1 MTSQNASV
9 HPAIEYL
16 AHQSPRPGQIDMIV
30 EANKSLSN
38 GGFHLAAAPT
48 GIGKTAAALAAALE
62 VTKKSAVP
70 KKIFFLT
77 SRQSQHRIVVD
88 TVRRLNQLRKDNG
101 KITLV
106 DMIGQSGMCVQP
118 IANESPLVF
127 SILCSQA
134 RKSRS
139 CMPWITHAPSLSQRI
154 LDGPLHVDEL
164 VELTKIHRENN
175 VLTQVCPWKVARE
188 SVKHADVFVG
198 DYNHLFDD
206 GVREV
211 SLEAMG
217 VNLSDIIIVVDE
229 AHNLAGR
236 IRLTMEKRLTP
247 TIVRNAAMEIEEHLG
262 TLQEHYAAGGPMT
275 NEDEID
281 LYMWGLE
288 VMKECRKTF
297 SELFQ
302 SLHRS
307 LPTGKDEQK
316 VEASDFVNAIHRAC
330 DLTDGVLGQK
340 TIIGNEDQIT
350 SLVSRKDRLKLIH
363 KLLANVEIEVD
374 TDSDEGAFEPDS
386 HRFAEIIGCVNRFGE
401 GTAMTLIFDTK
412 GKDGKITTHLLDPGL
427 VSKPVFENA
436 AGAILMS
443 GTLYPPE
450 MYANLLGLPSAKTT
464 SRSYKSPFSGSRR
477 PVLLAQ
483 DVTTKYTERGHAM
496 TMKIRA
502 QIEALVKGTPGNIAV
517 FVPSYKML
525 NEIFADAHFSG
536 IRKVTESRDWSK
548 QDIDG
553 IVDLLRDEKES
564 GQRILLCGVFGA
576 RLSEGV
582 DYNGGILD
590 AVACVGIPN
599 PPPSVLNDSLK
610 EYVAER
616 FGRDLAWQYTST
628 QPAINSIMQAM
639 GRPIRSIGDRALILL
654 LDKRH
659 SDRVYSKCYPSDLMM
674 SSTSGPETTTSFAK
688 RFFAKVHTTT
698 EE

>member
-1 MTSQNASV
+1 MTSQEAST

-16 AHQSPRPGQIDMIV
+16 AHKNPRPGQIEMII

-62 VTKKSAVP
+62 VARKSNIAKKV
-70 KKIFFLT
+70 FFLT

-88 TVRRLNQLRKDNG
+88 TVRRLNQLRQNNSQ
-101 KITLV
+101 ITLV
-106 DMIGQSGMCVQP
+106 DMVGQSGMCVQP
-118 IANESPLVF
+118 FAKESSLVF

-139 CMPWITHAPSLSQRI
+139 CMPWITQAPSLSQRI

-175 VLTQVCPWKVARE
+175 VLTQVCPWKIARE

-217 VNLSDIIIVVDE
+217 VNLSDIIIIVDE
-229 AHNLAGR
+229 AHNLASR
-236 IRLTMEKRLTP
+236 IRMTMEKRLTP
-247 TIVRNAAMEIEEHLG
+247 TIVRNAGMEIEEHLG
-262 TLQEHYAAGGPMT
+262 VLQEQQQMDRNSNA
-275 NEDEID
+275 EEIA
-281 LYMWGLE
+281 LFSWGLE
-288 VMKECRKTF
+288 VMGACRRTF
-297 SELFQ
+297 NELFH
-302 SLHRS
+302 SMHSS
-307 LPTGKDEQK
+307 LPNGKDEQK
-316 VEASDFVNAIHRAC
+316 VEANDFVNAIHRAC
-330 DLTDGVLGQK
+330 DIVDGVSGQK
-340 TIIGNEDQIT
+340 SIT
-350 SLVSRKDRLKLIH
+350 ENVEQKTPLVSREKRIQRIQQ
-363 KLLANVEIEVD
+363 LLANVEIEVD
-374 TDSDEGAFEPDS
+374 TDSADGAFEPDS
-386 HRFAEIIGCVNRFGE
+386 HRFAEIIACINRFGG
-401 GTAMTLIFDTK
+401 GTAMTLIFDNK

-427 VSKPVFENA
+427 VSKPVFENS

-450 MYANLLGLPSAKTT
+450 MYANLLGLTSAKTT
-464 SRSYKSPFSGSRR
+464 SKSYKSPFSGSRR

-496 TMKIRA
+496 TIKIRA
-502 QIEALVKGTPGNIAV
+502 QIDALVKGTPGNIAV

-525 NEIFADAHFSG
+525 NEIFADAFFSG
-536 IRKVTESRDWSK
+536 IRKITESRDWSK

-582 DYNGGILD
+582 DYNGGVLD

-610 EYVAER
+610 EYVSER
-616 FGRDLAWQYTST
+616 FGKDLAWQYTST
-628 QPAINSIMQAM
+628 QPAINSILQAM

-659 SDRVYSKCYPSDLMM
+659 SDRVYSKCYPKDLMM
-674 SSTSGPETTTSFAK
+674 STTSGPETTTSFAR
-688 RFFAKVHTTT
+688 RFFAKVHTTI

>member
-16 AHQSPRPGQIDMIV
+16 AHQKPRPGQIDMII
-30 EANKSLSN
+30 EANESLSN

-62 VTKKSAVP
+62 VAKKSPMP

-88 TVRRLNQLRKDNG
+88 TVRRLNQLRKENG

-118 IANESPLVF
+118 FAKESSLVF

-134 RKSRS
+134 RKTRN
-139 CMPWITHAPSLSQRI
+139 CRPWITHAPSLTQRI
-154 LDGPLHVDEL
+154 LDSPLHVDEL
-164 VELTKIHRENN
+164 VELTKIHREND
-175 VLTQVCPWKVARE
+175 VITQTCPWKVARE
-188 SVKHADVFVG
+188 SVKHADIFVG

-217 VNLSDIIIVVDE
+217 VGLSDIIIIVDE
-229 AHNLAGR
+229 AHNLANR
-236 IRLTMEKRLTP
+236 IRLTMEKRLTR
-247 TIVRNAAMEIEEHLG
+247 TIVRNAAMEVEEHLG
-262 TLQEHYAAGGPMT
+262 ALQEHYADGGPT
-275 NEDEID
+275 ANEDEID
-281 LYMWGLE
+281 LYMWLLE
-288 VMKECRKTF
+288 VMKACRKTF
-297 SELFQ
+297 SELFHTMH
-302 SLHRS
+302 ST

-316 VEASDFVNAIHRAC
+316 VEASDFVHAIHSAC
-330 DLTDGVLGQK
+330 DLTEGILGQK
-340 TIIGNEDQIT
+340 TIIGSNEQIT
-350 SLVSRKDRLKLIH
+350 PLIPRKNRIEIIQQ
-363 KLLANVEIEVD
+363 LLAKVEIEVD
-374 TDSDEGAFEPDS
+374 TDADNGAFEPDS
-386 HRFAEIIGCVNRFGE
+386 HRFAEIIGCVNRFGG

-412 GKDGKITTHLLDPGL
+412 GRDGRITTHLLDPGL
-427 VSKPVFENA
+427 VSKPVFENSS
-436 AGAILMS
+436 GAILMS
-443 GTLYPPE
+443 GTLYPPT
-450 MYANLLGLPSAKTT
+450 MYANLLGLPSANTT

-483 DVTTKYTERGHAM
+483 DVTTKYTERGHDM
-496 TMKIRA
+496 NMKIRA

-536 IRKVTESRDWSK
+536 IRKVTESRDWTK

-553 IVDLLRDEKES
+553 IVDLLRDGKDS

-616 FGRDLAWQYTST
+616 FGKDLAWQYTST
-628 QPAINSIMQAM
+628 QPAINSILQAM

-698 EE
+698 DE

>member
-1 MTSQNASV
+1 MTSQNPLD
-9 HPAIEYL
+9 HPAIKFL
-16 AHQSPRPGQIDMIV
+16 AHQNPRPGQIDMVI
-30 EANKSLSN
+30 EANRSLAAE
-38 GGFHLAAAPT
+38 GFHLAAAPT

-62 VTKKSAVP
+62 VCKSKPSNKKV
-70 KKIFFLT
+70 FFLT

-88 TVRRLNQLRKDNG
+88 TVRRLNDLRSTDA

-118 IANESPLVF
+118 FAKESPLVF

-139 CMPWITHAPSLSQRI
+139 CMPWITPAPNLTQRI
-154 LDGPLHVDEL
+154 LNNPLHVDEL
-164 VELTKIHRENN
+164 VELSKIHRENGA
-175 VLTQVCPWKVARE
+175 LTQTCPWKIARE

-206 GVREV
+206 GVREA

-217 VNLSDIIIVVDE
+217 VSLSDIIIVVDE
-229 AHNLAGR
+229 AHNLANR
-236 IRLTMEKRLTP
+236 IRMTMEKRLTP
-247 TIVRNAAMEIEEHLG
+247 TIVRNAVMEIEEHLG
-262 TLQEHYAAGGPMT
+262 TLQEMSRKDNSQANY
-275 NEDEID
+275 EEIEQVSWSLD
-281 LYMWGLE
+281 
-288 VMKECRKTF
+288 VMKICRRTF
-297 SELFQ
+297 ADLFQ
-302 SLHRS
+302 TLHAT
-307 LPTGKDEQK
+307 LPDGKEEQK
-316 VEASDFVNAIHRAC
+316 VESEKFVAAIHRAC
-330 DLTDGVLGQK
+330 DIVDGKTGQK
-340 TIIGNEDQIT
+340 TLSENQAEIIPLIAADKRIKTLQ
-350 SLVSRKDRLKLIH
+350 RLLS
-363 KLLANVEIEVD
+363 NVDIEVD
-374 TDSDEGAFEPDS
+374 TESQDEAFEPDS
-386 HRFAEIIGCVNRFGE
+386 HRFAEILECINRFGQ

-427 VSKPVFENA
+427 VSKKVFENSS
-436 AGAILMS
+436 GAILMS

-450 MYANLLGLPSAKTT
+450 MYANLLGLGGKKTT
-464 SRSYKSPFSGSRR
+464 LRSYKSPFSGSRR

-483 DVTTKYTERGHAM
+483 DVTTKYTERGHKM

-502 QIEALVKGTPGNIAV
+502 QIDALVKGTPGNIAV

-525 NEIFADAHFSG
+525 NEIFADAYFNG

-553 IVDLLRDEKES
+553 IVDLLRDEKQS

-590 AVACVGIPN
+590 AVACIGIPN

-610 EYVAER
+610 EYVSER

-628 QPAINSIMQAM
+628 QPAINSILQAM

-654 LDKRH
+654 LDRRH
-659 SDRVYSKCYPSDLMM
+659 SERNYAKCYPSDLLM
-674 SSTSGPETTTSFAK
+674 SNTSGPETTTSFAK
-688 RFFAKVHTTT
+688 RFFAKVHTIA

>member
-1 MTSQNASV
+1 MTSQEAST

-16 AHQSPRPGQIDMIV
+16 AHKNPRPGQIEMII

-62 VTKKSAVP
+62 VARKSNIAKKV
-70 KKIFFLT
+70 FFLT

-88 TVRRLNQLRKDNG
+88 TVRRLNQLRQNNSQ
-101 KITLV
+101 ITLV
-106 DMIGQSGMCVQP
+106 DMVGQSGMCVQP
-118 IANESPLVF
+118 FAKESSLVF

-139 CMPWITHAPSLSQRI
+139 CMPWITQAPSLSQRI

-175 VLTQVCPWKVARE
+175 VLTQVCPWKIARE

-217 VNLSDIIIVVDE
+217 VNLSDIIIIVDE
-229 AHNLAGR
+229 AHNLASR
-236 IRLTMEKRLTP
+236 IRMTMEKRLTP
-247 TIVRNAAMEIEEHLG
+247 TIVRNAGMEIEEHLG
-262 TLQEHYAAGGPMT
+262 VLQEQQQMDRNSNA
-275 NEDEID
+275 EEIA
-281 LYMWGLE
+281 LFSWGLE
-288 VMKECRKTF
+288 VMGACRRTF
-297 SELFQ
+297 NELFH
-302 SLHRS
+302 SMHSS
-307 LPTGKDEQK
+307 LPNGKDEQK
-316 VEASDFVNAIHRAC
+316 VEANDFVNAIHRAC
-330 DLTDGVLGQK
+330 DIVDGVSGQK
-340 TIIGNEDQIT
+340 SIT
-350 SLVSRKDRLKLIH
+350 ENVEQKTPLVSREKRIQRIQQ
-363 KLLANVEIEVD
+363 LLANVEIEVD
-374 TDSDEGAFEPDS
+374 TDSADGAFEPDS
-386 HRFAEIIGCVNRFGE
+386 HRFAEIIACINRFGG
-401 GTAMTLIFDTK
+401 GTAMTLIFDNK

-427 VSKPVFENA
+427 VSKPVFENS

-450 MYANLLGLPSAKTT
+450 MYANLLGLTSAKTT
-464 SRSYKSPFSGSRR
+464 SKSYKSPFSGSRR

-502 QIEALVKGTPGNIAV
+502 QIDALVKGTPGNIAV

-525 NEIFADAHFSG
+525 NEIFADAFFPG
-536 IRKVTESRDWSK
+536 IRKITESRDWSK

-582 DYNGGILD
+582 DYNGGVLD

-610 EYVAER
+610 EYVSER
-616 FGRDLAWQYTST
+616 FGKDLAWQYTST
-628 QPAINSIMQAM
+628 QPAINSILQAM

-659 SDRVYSKCYPSDLMM
+659 SDRVYSKCYPKDLMM
-674 SSTSGPETTTSFAK
+674 STTSGPETTTSFAK
-688 RFFAKVHTTT
+688 RFFAKVHTTI

>member
-16 AHQSPRPGQIDMIV
+16 AHQTPRPGQIDMIV
-30 EANKSLSN
+30 EANRSLSN

-62 VTKKSAVP
+62 VTRKSALP

-88 TVRRLNQLRKDNG
+88 TVRRLNHLRQSKE

-118 IANESPLVF
+118 FAKESPLVF

-139 CMPWITHAPSLSQRI
+139 CMPWITTAPSLSQRI

-175 VLTQVCPWKVARE
+175 VLTQTCPWKVARE

-247 TIVRNAAMEIEEHLG
+247 TIVRNAAMEMEEHLG
-262 TLQEHYAAGGPMT
+262 VLQEQQKMDR
-275 NEDEID
+275 NLNSEEID
-281 LYMWGLE
+281 LFSWGLE
-288 VMKECRKTF
+288 VMKACRRTF
-297 SELFQ
+297 SELFHT
-302 SLHRS
+302 LHSS

-330 DLTDGVLGQK
+330 DMTDGILGQK
-340 TIIGNEDQIT
+340 TITGLDDQIT
-350 SLVSRKDRLKLIH
+350 SPVSRKDRLKIIQQ
-363 KLLANVEIEVD
+363 LLANVEIEID
-374 TDSDEGAFEPDS
+374 TDSEDGAFEPDS
-386 HRFAEIIGCVNRFGE
+386 HRFAEIISCINRFGG

-412 GKDGKITTHLLDPGL
+412 GRDGRITTHLLDPGL
-427 VSKPVFENA
+427 VSKPVFENSS
-436 AGAILMS
+436 GAILMS

-525 NEIFADAHFSG
+525 NEIFADAFFPG

-576 RLSEGV
+576 RLSEGI

-590 AVACVGIPN
+590 AVACIGIPN

-628 QPAINSIMQAM
+628 QPAINSILQAM
-639 GRPIRSIGDRALILL
+639 GRPIRSVGDRALILL

-659 SDRVYSKCYPSDLMM
+659 SDRVYSKCYPSDLIM

-688 RFFAKVHTTT
+688 RFFAKVHTTKD
-698 EE
+698 E

>member
-1 MTSQNASV
+1 MTSQEAST

-16 AHQSPRPGQIDMIV
+16 AHKNPRPGQIEMII

-62 VTKKSAVP
+62 VARKSTVAKKV
-70 KKIFFLT
+70 FFLT

-88 TVRRLNQLRKDNG
+88 TVRRLNQLRQNNSQ
-101 KITLV
+101 ITLV
-106 DMIGQSGMCVQP
+106 DMVGQSGMCVQP
-118 IANESPLVF
+118 FAKESSLVF

-139 CMPWITHAPSLSQRI
+139 CMPWITQAPSLSQRI

-175 VLTQVCPWKVARE
+175 VLTQVCPWKIARE

-217 VNLSDIIIVVDE
+217 VNLSDIIIIVDE
-229 AHNLAGR
+229 AHNLASR
-236 IRLTMEKRLTP
+236 IRMTMEKRLTP
-247 TIVRNAAMEIEEHLG
+247 TIVRNAGMEIEEHLG
-262 TLQEHYAAGGPMT
+262 VLQEQQQMDRNSNA
-275 NEDEID
+275 EEIA
-281 LYMWGLE
+281 LFSWGLE
-288 VMKECRKTF
+288 VMGACRRTF
-297 SELFQ
+297 NELFH
-302 SLHRS
+302 SMHSS
-307 LPTGKDEQK
+307 LPNGKDEQK
-316 VEASDFVNAIHRAC
+316 VEANDFVNAIHRAC
-330 DLTDGVLGQK
+330 DIVDGVSGQK
-340 TIIGNEDQIT
+340 SIT
-350 SLVSRKDRLKLIH
+350 ENVEQKTPLVSREKRIQRIQQ
-363 KLLANVEIEVD
+363 LLANVEIEVD
-374 TDSDEGAFEPDS
+374 TDSADGAFEPDS
-386 HRFAEIIGCVNRFGE
+386 HRFAEIIACINRFGG
-401 GTAMTLIFDTK
+401 GTAMALIFDNK

-427 VSKPVFENA
+427 VSKPVFENS

-450 MYANLLGLPSAKTT
+450 MYANLLGLTSAKTT
-464 SRSYKSPFSGSRR
+464 SKSYKSPFSGSRR

-502 QIEALVKGTPGNIAV
+502 QIDALVKGTPGNIAV

-525 NEIFADAHFSG
+525 NEIFADAFFSG
-536 IRKVTESRDWSK
+536 IRKITESRDWSK

-582 DYNGGILD
+582 DYNGGVLD

-610 EYVAER
+610 EYVSER
-616 FGRDLAWQYTST
+616 FGKDLAWQYTST
-628 QPAINSIMQAM
+628 QPAINSILQAM

-659 SDRVYSKCYPSDLMM
+659 SDRVYSKCYPKDLMM
-674 SSTSGPETTTSFAK
+674 STTSGPETTTSFAR
-688 RFFAKVHTTT
+688 RFFAKVHTTI